1 MLYQKIF
8 SFSSYFHF
16 LKLLTFLSPA
26 ARVMPTLP
34 KQERPAREGA
44 RVASVETGLAAAA
57 AKLAQQVSLGTA
69 ATFCLPREI
78 AFRVFCIY
86 ATFLALCYLSAKEQQ
101 KPAKRKYT
109 KKQRPP
115 PPVVT
120 SPPIPP
126 EPTPPSPPPAAE
138 STGDLSPDRRMDY
151 FSASLL
157 DHEYTAGPGPF
168 GPGGPR
174 GTGAMAPGVFLT
186 SRRPSLSPQN
196 SSSQSGGSVAGS
208 ASQSAA
214 GVGQG
219 EYSQPFLAALWS
231 VLGEFFSNLFSSF
244 HFYSGRRPKK
254 GLATAK
260 QRLGKILKIH
270 RNGKLLL

>member
-1 MLYQKIF
+1 MKKVLMNKRPLEPV
-8 SFSSYFHF
+8 
-16 LKLLTFLSPA
+16 LKTQTMFTPLWNRMKTT
-26 ARVMPTLP
+26 MPP
-34 KQERPAREGA
+34 KGKGDAHPPKTGTASQGGA

-57 AKLAQQVSLGTA
+57 AKLAQQ
-69 ATFCLPREI
+69 
-78 AFRVFCIY
+78 
-86 ATFLALCYLSAKEQQ
+86 EQQ

-109 KKQRPP
+109 KKPRPP
-115 PPVVT
+115 PPPVA
-120 SPPIPP
+120 SPPPVHT
-126 EPTPPSPPPAAE
+126 EPSAPSPPPATE
-138 STGDLSPDRRMDY
+138 SSGDFSPDRRMDY

-174 GTGAMAPGVFLT
+174 GSGAMAPGVFLT

-196 SSSQSGGSVAGS
+196 SNSHTAASPAAL
-208 ASQSAA
+208 ASQGVA

-219 EYSQPFLAALWS
+219 K
-231 VLGEFFSNLFSSF
+231 
-244 HFYSGRRPKK
+244 RPKK